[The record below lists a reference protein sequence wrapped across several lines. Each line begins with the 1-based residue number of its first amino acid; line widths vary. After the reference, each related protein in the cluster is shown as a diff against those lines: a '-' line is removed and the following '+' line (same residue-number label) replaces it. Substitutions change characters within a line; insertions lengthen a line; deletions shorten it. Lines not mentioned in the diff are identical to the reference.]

1 MYTPEAEKT
10 LFTDAKAFL
19 TGAADTLPP
28 DEAVS
33 RLISILRHAEWKYY
47 VENEPQL
54 ADFEYDT
61 LYKKLQTLEAAFPA
75 LLQPDSPTQRIA
87 RALSERFPQV
97 AHLVPMLSL
106 DNTYNAGDLHD
117 WDRKVQAGAQ
127 GETVQYCVEPK
138 FDGASISLIYEK
150 GKLVRGATRGDGV
163 IGEDIT
169 LNVRQIRT
177 LPLSA
182 HLEELETLEIRG
194 EVVIHKALFAEYNQ
208 QRAEAG
214 LSLLANP
221 RNAASGTL
229 RMLDPAEVRN
239 RKLTAVLYHVSE
251 AVPIAGKTLPEAFQ
265 NHYDTLQWLYRHG
278 FPTPV
283 RDLHLFDTIDEVVA
297 YLADFEA
304 RRDTLPFEI
313 DGAVVKVNSLALQD
327 QLGMTSHHP
336 RWAVAYK
343 FAARQAT
350 TVLRRVEF
358 NVNRTGSVTPVAK
371 TDPVAIGG
379 VMVSSATLFNEDF
392 IREKDLMLGD
402 TVLIERAGDVIPYL
416 VKSLPEL
423 RDGTQEPIVY
433 PTNCPVCGSVLEK
446 EADDPV
452 WRCLN
457 AACPAQAVER
467 IIHYCSK
474 DAMDIRGLGDAVI
487 RKFFDLGLL
496 TSLPMLYTL
505 NWEGIQDMEGF
516 GAKKVE
522 NLKAAIEASK
532 AQPLSRF
539 LFGLGIPQVGEG
551 MGKTLAGAVENIQ
564 ELYDFSEAQLMTLKD
579 VGPKVAASIRHFFEK
594 EENRALIARLQALGV
609 EMRNA
614 HRAKPTDSAF
624 SGKTFLFTGTLSQLK
639 RSEGEAMVEARGGTL
654 LSGVSAKLNYLVVG
668 ADAGSKLEKARKL
681 GSVAILSEPEFLEL
695 MAAAPVADKELPE
708 SSLKNESISGK
719 EKEQGSLF

>member
-1 MYTPEAEKT
+1 MYTVDAEKT
-10 LFTDAKAFL
+10 LFEDAKAFL

-28 DEAVS
+28 DEAIS

-54 ADFEYDT
+54 ADVEYDT
-61 LYKKLQTLEAAFPA
+61 LYKKLQGLETDFPD
-75 LLQPDSPTQRIA
+75 LQQPDSPTQRIA

-106 DNTYNAGDLHD
+106 DNTYNAQDLYD
-117 WDRKVQAGAQ
+117 WDRRVQAGAQ
-127 GETVQYCVEPK
+127 GAPVQYCVEPK
-138 FDGASISLIYEK
+138 YDGASISLIYEK

-163 IGEDIT
+163 MGEDIT

-182 HLEELETLEIRG
+182 QLQTIETLEIRG
-194 EVVIHKALFAEYNQ
+194 EVVIHKNLFEQYNK

-214 LSLLANP
+214 LSILANP

-239 RKLTAVLYHVSE
+239 RNLTAILYHVSDAE
-251 AVPIAGKTLPEAFQ
+251 VASGTTLPEAFDT
-265 NHYDTLQWLYRHG
+265 HYDTLQWLYRHG
-278 FPTPV
+278 FPTPAKEL
-283 RDLHLFDTIDEVVA
+283 RLFDTIDEVIA
-297 YLADFEA
+297 YLEAFET
-304 RRDTLPFEI
+304 RRDSLPFEI
-313 DGAVVKVNSLALQD
+313 DGAVVKVNNLHLQE

-392 IREKDLMLGD
+392 IREKNLMLGD

-423 RDGTQEPIVY
+423 RDGSQTPIVY
-433 PTNCPVCGSVLEK
+433 PSQCPVCGSQLEK
-446 EADDPV
+446 EPEDPI

-467 IIHYCSK
+467 IIHYSSK
-474 DAMDIRGLGDAVI
+474 DAMDIRGLGESVI
-487 RKFFDLGLL
+487 RKFFELGLL
-496 TSLPMLYTL
+496 RSLPMLYTL
-505 NWEGIQDMEGF
+505 DWPTIQGMEGF
-516 GAKKVE
+516 GAKKIE
-522 NLKAAIEASK
+522 NLQKAIEASK
-532 AQPLSRF
+532 KQPLSRF

-551 MGKTLAGAVENIQ
+551 MGKTLAGAVETIQ
-564 ELYDFSEAQLMTLKD
+564 ELYEFDEARLMALND

-594 EENRALIARLQALGV
+594 AENRELITGLQALGV

-614 HRAKPTDSAF
+614 HRSKPAEGGAF
-624 SGKTFLFTGTLSQLK
+624 FGKTFLFTGTLAQMK

-654 LSGVSAKLNYLVVG
+654 LGGVSAKLNYLVVG
-668 ADAGSKLEKARKL
+668 TDAGSKLEKAKKL
-681 GSVAILSEPEFLEL
+681 GSVAILSEDEFLNLLKETPEP
-695 MAAAPVADKELPE
+695 APSGTEGDSPE
-708 SSLKNESISGK
+708 SPAE
-719 EKEQGSLF
+719 EQGQLF

>member
-10 LFTDAKAFL
+10 LFNDAKAFL
-19 TGAADTLPP
+19 SGGADALPP
-28 DEAVS
+28 DEAIS

-47 VENEPQL
+47 VENTPQL

-61 LYKKLQTLEAAFPA
+61 LYKKLEALEREFPD
-75 LLQPDSPTQRIA
+75 LQQPDSPTQRIA
-87 RALSERFPQV
+87 QALSERFPQV

-106 DNTYNAGDLHD
+106 DNTYNAQDLHD
-117 WDRKVQAGAQ
+117 WDRRVQAGAK
-127 GETVQYCVEPK
+127 GEKVQYCVEPK
-138 FDGASISLIYEK
+138 YDGASISLIYEN

-163 IGEDIT
+163 VGEDIS

-177 LPLSA
+177 LPLA
-182 HLEELETLEIRG
+182 ADLESIQTLEIRG

-251 AVPIAGKTLPEAFQ
+251 ATAVSGKSLPEAFDT
-265 NHYDTLQWLYRHG
+265 HYDTLQWLYRHG

-283 RDLHLFDTIDEVVA
+283 KELHLFDTIEEVIA

-304 RRDTLPFEI
+304 RRDSLPFEI

-423 RDGTQEPIVY
+423 RDGTQEPIIY
-433 PTNCPVCGSVLEK
+433 PSHCPACGSELEK
-446 EADDPV
+446 LPDDPI
-452 WRCLN
+452 WRCIN

-474 DAMDIRGLGDAVI
+474 DAMDIRGLGEAVI
-487 RKFFDLGLL
+487 RKFFDLGILK
-496 TSLPMLYTL
+496 SLPMLYTL
-505 NWEGIQDMEGF
+505 NWEEIQGMEGF

-532 AQPLSRF
+532 KQPLSRF

-564 ELYDFSEAQLMTLKD
+564 ELYGFSEEQLMTLKD

-594 EENRALIARLQALGV
+594 EENRELIARLQALGV

-614 HRAKPTDSAF
+614 HKAKPVGGAF
-624 SGKTFLFTGTLSQLK
+624 SGKTFLFTGTLSQMK

-668 ADAGSKLEKARKL
+668 ADAGSKLEKAKKL
-681 GSVAILSEPEFLEL
+681 GSVAIVSEPEFLEL
-695 MAAAPVADKELPE
+695 MAEAPEVEIPE
-708 SSLKNESISGK
+708 NGGGDGSISGK
-719 EKEQGSLF
+719 GDGQGSLF